1 MKILKQSGTVIW
13 LILLYLIPVLIVTGL
28 RFKASQIDNK
38 TLDPLF
44 TTRFY
49 LTAVIADI
57 GFGYYLSRLFFR
69 FFKPAVWICSFVFW
83 FIAFACLISFV
94 LTHNLPN
101 ESIFINGIRYDLV
114 SYAGLS
120 ADHTFSRICRNGV
133 LLGNMAVFGNHD
145 KNT

>member
-44 TTRFY
+44 TARFY

-69 FFKPAVWICSFVFW
+69 FFKPVVWICSFVFW

-101 ESIFINGIRYDLV
+101 ESIFITIFDTTWLDTLDFLQTIPFPYMPGRCFIGEYGCFWE
-114 SYAGLS
+114 S
-120 ADHTFSRICRNGV
+120 
-133 LLGNMAVFGNHD
+133 
-145 KNT
+145 